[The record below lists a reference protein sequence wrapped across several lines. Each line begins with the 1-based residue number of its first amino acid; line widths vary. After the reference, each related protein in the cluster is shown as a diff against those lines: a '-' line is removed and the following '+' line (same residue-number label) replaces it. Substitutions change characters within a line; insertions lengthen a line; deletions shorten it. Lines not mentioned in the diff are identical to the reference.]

1 MGKLR
6 EAAEKYIA
14 WHDED
19 NAEELLKAVEEVEN
33 SMSWIPVA
41 DRLPEEGI
49 NPVTQDTYVYPVTVG
64 FGNVKDVRYYSFCRG
79 HWYNCGPNPL
89 DDLVVA
95 WLPRPEPYNKQ
106 TDNQQYYDCSGKG
119 R

>member
-41 DRLPEEGI
+41 DRLPEEKELISDKVLIAQG
-49 NPVTQDTYVYPVTVG
+49 
-64 FGNVKDVRYYSFCRG
+64 VKDKQISFGWLRRG
-79 HWYNCGPNPL
+79 TWVTSDMVPFARQELITHWMPLPVGPEN
-89 DDLVVA
+89 
-95 WLPRPEPYNKQ
+95 
-106 TDNQQYYDCSGKG
+106 
-119 R
+119 